1 MMARPPAPDDR
12 PAGNG
17 QVGSARGAGRPGE
30 DLREAQRARLAGL
43 WALVLR
49 RFRGYAHRSG
59 AAAANRDRPEEGR

>member
-17 QVGSARGAGRPGE
+17 RLGSTRGAGRLGE
-30 DLREAQRARLAGL
+30 GLLDAQRARLADL

-49 RFRGYAHRSG
+49 RFRAYAHRSG
-59 AAAANRDRPEEGR
+59 AATSNRDRPEEGR